1 MATTNYYKKYGIMCC
16 IVLKRYYLCVI
27 KVSEAA
33 KPGLTKEKKQLL
45 KRIKLKV
52 MKKQSNNNFTQ
63 VSKEH
68 TNELTTVV
76 NENLAVE
83 LLPAKSFTS
92 FDLWDIQ
99 RRGRTMMHRR
109 HIA

>member
-1 MATTNYYKKYGIMCC
+1 MCC
-16 IVLKRYYLCVI
+16 IVLKIYYLCVI
-27 KVSEAA
+27 KVSNVG
-33 KPGLTKEKKQLL
+33 KNQDLRKKKNQLL

-63 VSKEH
+63 ISKEH

-76 NENLAVE
+76 NENLAVGFSRE
-83 LLPAKSFTS
+83 RSFTS

-99 RRGRTMMHRR
+99 RRGKTMMHRR